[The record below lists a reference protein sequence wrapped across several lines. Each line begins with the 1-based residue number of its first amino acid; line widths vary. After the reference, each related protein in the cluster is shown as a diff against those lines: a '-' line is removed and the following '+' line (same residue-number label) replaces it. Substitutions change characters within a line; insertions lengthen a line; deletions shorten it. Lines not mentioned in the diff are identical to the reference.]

1 MTPFTQGPLQRSIFF
16 GTFTSVSELT
26 GFIKSCVSLCQE
38 GRKEHV
44 ISQGFFFFFP
54 FSLHHSPFSF
64 YFISCCGSFL
74 LKVFIIS
81 FLSRFFMQQ
90 PVLTLQVHT
99 PRNSISACAHSFGD
113 NSLAQVKRGQYG
125 SSFNFLDDR
134 VFSSLTHIF
143 FSFPLRLIFS
153 ELRRK
158 S

>member
-99 PRNSISACAHSFGD
+99 PRNSILHVHIVLEIIPWHRLKEDSMGHHLTSWMIGFFLLSPTSFFL
-113 NSLAQVKRGQYG
+113 SL
-125 SSFNFLDDR
+125 
-134 VFSSLTHIF
+134 
-143 FSFPLRLIFS
+143 
-153 ELRRK
+153 
-158 S
+158 